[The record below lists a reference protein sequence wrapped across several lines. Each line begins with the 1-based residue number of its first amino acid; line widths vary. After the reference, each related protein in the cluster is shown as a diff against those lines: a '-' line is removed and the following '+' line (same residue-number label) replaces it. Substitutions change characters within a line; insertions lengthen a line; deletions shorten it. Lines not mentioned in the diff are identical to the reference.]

1 MSRLLVQ
8 ILRLFGLGH
17 YDSWYYI
24 MLDLS
29 WIHGALIYFY
39 TIAQTQ
45 ANFKLERKHL
55 IHFLPVFIQ
64 ISFSVFVRLQNL
76 YWDGTRESL
85 SWLGYY
91 GYVLWMNNSTIYII
105 ASSLIIF
112 YGLKSLKLLNSLS
125 ASLEI
130 DETKL
135 RWIKRIITSFLVYF
149 SLVLLVL
156 LIDLIV
162 YKSTNQDSYFYFT
175 RFYYYPFFIGMAILT
190 YWIGIE
196 GFSRRNDPESSK
208 KSLHHPHNYEHLKVI
223 SEKLQRAME
232 HDKLYKNQELSL
244 PILAKEIGIKPY
256 LISRSLNEVLKKRFN
271 DFVNEYRVREVQE
284 LLRDSQNANYTL
296 LSIAMEAGFNSKSSF
311 NRAIKKHLGIS
322 PSKLRFQK

>member
-1 MSRLLVQ
+1 MFSYRLLVQ

-105 ASSLIIF
+105 ASSLIII
-112 YGLKSLKLLNSLS
+112 YGLKSLKLLNSL
-125 ASLEI
+125 
-130 DETKL
+130 
-135 RWIKRIITSFLVYF
+135 
-149 SLVLLVL
+149 
-156 LIDLIV
+156 
-162 YKSTNQDSYFYFT
+162 
-175 RFYYYPFFIGMAILT
+175 
-190 YWIGIE
+190 
-196 GFSRRNDPESSK
+196 
-208 KSLHHPHNYEHLKVI
+208 
-223 SEKLQRAME
+223 
-232 HDKLYKNQELSL
+232 
-244 PILAKEIGIKPY
+244 
-256 LISRSLNEVLKKRFN
+256 
-271 DFVNEYRVREVQE
+271 
-284 LLRDSQNANYTL
+284 
-296 LSIAMEAGFNSKSSF
+296 
-311 NRAIKKHLGIS
+311 
-322 PSKLRFQK
+322 